1 MCVVFLTITS
11 RFWIPINAH
20 VPFKDD
26 TVFSY
31 HCAFVRTGK
40 NDFKKQRLD
49 AGFLEHGERKPQLSK
64 QKRLHVKGALE
75 VNNTRKGSYYFVI
88 LIFFYHLLFWN
99 LECLW
104 RAASEWFH
112 CNVLN
117 ILTSFL
123 WSIGVQTMENC
134 CRFFFTIIVTVLAST
149 SVEIPRKMVR
159 GRKRTTN
166 WATITSFPW
175 SVIFIEPS
183 SWPVSARESARV
195 SAREITQLL

>member
-11 RFWIPINAH
+11 LFWIPINAH

-40 NDFKKQRLD
+40 TDFKKQRLD

-88 LIFFYHLLFWN
+88 LIFFYHLLF
-99 LECLW
+99 
-104 RAASEWFH
+104 
-112 CNVLN
+112 
-117 ILTSFL
+117 
-123 WSIGVQTMENC
+123 
-134 CRFFFTIIVTVLAST
+134 
-149 SVEIPRKMVR
+149 
-159 GRKRTTN
+159 
-166 WATITSFPW
+166 
-175 SVIFIEPS
+175 
-183 SWPVSARESARV
+183 
-195 SAREITQLL
+195 